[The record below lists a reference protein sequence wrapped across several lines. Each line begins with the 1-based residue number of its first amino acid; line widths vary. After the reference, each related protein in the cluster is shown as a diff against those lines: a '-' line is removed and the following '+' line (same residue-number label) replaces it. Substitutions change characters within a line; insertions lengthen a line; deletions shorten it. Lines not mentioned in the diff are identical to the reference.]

1 MSNCETVSSQGQG
14 DSAQECCP
22 VEKSLEDLCCP
33 VETSAKMGNKAFFE
47 AMHQVQVESLKERIK
62 KAWGEKIDQKSD
74 ALVKALGT
82 HWHSMLEQAKA
93 QKELRE
99 EIQKIYFS

>member
-1 MSNCETVSSQGQG
+1 MFSCEASSSQSKC
-14 DSAQECCP
+14 DTAE
-22 VEKSLEDLCCP
+22 ERCP

-47 AMHQVQVESLKERIK
+47 EMHQVQVESLKERIK

-74 ALVKALGT
+74 AVVKALGT
-82 HWHSMLEQAKA
+82 YWHSMLEQAKV

-99 EIQKIYFS
+99 EIQKIYSF